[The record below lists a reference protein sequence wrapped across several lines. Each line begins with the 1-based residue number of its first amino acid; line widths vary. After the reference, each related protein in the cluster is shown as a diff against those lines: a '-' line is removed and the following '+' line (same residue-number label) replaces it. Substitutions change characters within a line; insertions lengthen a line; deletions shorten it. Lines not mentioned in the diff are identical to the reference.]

1 MGLLH
6 MKHVQ
11 HSSWTPL
18 ACPSWRDIPLDEYLV
33 TLNGICGRF
42 HVQPRGETN
51 YLSGDVAFRYLSR
64 FETASISHDAQ
75 AIRRDANMIRQDP
88 GEHLFLIIQ
97 DYGTCTIQQGSNAAK
112 LVPGSMYLADSLVP
126 SEFIYHGS
134 RSRQFS
140 IHLPREE
147 AVLRFSTACTGGVVI
162 DPFDPLHQ
170 AMQCVL
176 MKLINEQGRA
186 ATALGE
192 TFMGLLGSYFLSI
205 QLQQSPAERHN
216 DAFLDHVLSE
226 IGRLA
231 HDPCFD
237 VDELAARL
245 GISRRSLQ
253 RHLQRIGET
262 ASGLILNC
270 RLERAH
276 ARLAQGEAATTRG
289 GISAIAYASGF
300 NDLSYFYRAFGKRYG
315 KPPGRLGAC

>member
-1 MGLLH
+1 
-6 MKHVQ
+6 
-11 HSSWTPL
+11 
-18 ACPSWRDIPLDEYLV
+18 
-33 TLNGICGRF
+33 
-42 HVQPRGETN
+42 
-51 YLSGDVAFRYLSR
+51 
-64 FETASISHDAQ
+64 
-75 AIRRDANMIRQDP
+75 
-88 GEHLFLIIQ
+88 
-97 DYGTCTIQQGSNAAK
+97 
-112 LVPGSMYLADSLVP
+112 MYLADSLIP

-134 RSRQFS
+134 CSRQFS
-140 IHLPREE
+140 IHLPRNE
-147 AVLRFSTACTGGVVI
+147 AVLRFSPVCTGGVVI
-162 DPFDPLHQ
+162 DPLDPLHQ

-176 MKLINEQGRA
+176 KKLVNEQGRA
-186 ATALGE
+186 ASALGE

-205 QLQQSPAERHN
+205 QLQRSPAERHN

-231 HDPCFD
+231 NDPCFD

-245 GISRRSLQ
+245 NISRRSLQ

-262 ASGLILNC
+262 ASRLILNC

-315 KPPGRLGAC
+315 KPPGRLGQSTQ